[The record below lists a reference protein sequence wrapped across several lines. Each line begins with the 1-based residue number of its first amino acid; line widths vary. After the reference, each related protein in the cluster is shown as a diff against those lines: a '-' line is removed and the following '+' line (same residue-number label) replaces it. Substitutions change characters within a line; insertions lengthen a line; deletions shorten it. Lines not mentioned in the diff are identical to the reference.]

1 MRDLLAILVVL
12 VLVAVALGM
21 ATTLHWYRRGHQRR
35 RLELTAK
42 GHTIIADIPVA
53 DGLAFFSEDADA
65 FHWARRRLPKNEI
78 TAAQLLIS
86 GAPLSSVRARRC
98 PAPPVKATAPG
109 SPTVERERWDVL
121 IELSE
126 EEILVECGSIRQQ
139 VSQEMARRVYES
151 VRRAIEASDRNSH
164 HSLS

>member
-1 MRDLLAILVVL
+1 M
-12 VLVAVALGM
+12 
-21 ATTLHWYRRGHQRR
+21 
-35 RLELTAK
+35 E
-42 GHTIIADIPVA
+42 
-53 DGLAFFSEDADA
+53 
-65 FHWARRRLPKNEI
+65 
-78 TAAQLLIS
+78 
-86 GAPLSSVRARRC
+86 
-98 PAPPVKATAPG
+98 ATAPG

-121 IELSE
+121 IELGE